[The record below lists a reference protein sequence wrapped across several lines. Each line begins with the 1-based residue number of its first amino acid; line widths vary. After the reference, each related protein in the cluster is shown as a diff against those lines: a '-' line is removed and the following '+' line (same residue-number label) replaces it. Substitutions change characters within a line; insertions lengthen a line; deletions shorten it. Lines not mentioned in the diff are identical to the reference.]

1 MSYNYNQPGGY
12 QQPYPGQAPPPQ
24 GYGQHQQYQQPPQ
37 QGYHQPPPMQNQ
49 QYGGYQPQQGY
60 GQQPPQGQ
68 YGAPPPNQYGGP
80 PQGQYGAP
88 PPQQGYG
95 APGQYQQPPPGQYGQ
110 QPPPGQYGQPPPPGQ
125 YGQQPPPGQYQPPP
139 GPPPGQYGAP
149 PPQGHFGAPP
159 PQGQY
164 GAPPPQGQFGAP
176 GGFGGPPTQP
186 SLGYGPQQVANIDV
200 SRDVEAVRKAMKGFG
215 TDEKALI
222 ATLAKK
228 DPMQINTI
236 RTQYDQRLMR
246 NMVQDLEKETS
257 GYFAKGLVEIA
268 RGPLVSDC
276 YNLME
281 AMKGMGTKE
290 VILDDILIGR
300 SNADIN
306 AIKQKYQE
314 LFKRPLQKDLQ
325 GDLSAG
331 TEQMYDMIVAAR
343 RAEDS
348 YPVNPQEIEQAVTDL
363 QAGMGGF
370 ASKNVP
376 QVCQILT
383 SKNDAQLKAMANS
396 YQQRFHKSLD
406 SVLKSAFSGHMEDA
420 LRLLVHR
427 ATNRPEAEAV
437 RLEESMA
444 GLGTKDEI
452 LVQRVVRCHWDR
464 NFMNAVSNA
473 YKQVYKKDLVKRIEG
488 ETRGDYEK
496 LMVACVKP

>member
-1 MSYNYNQPGGY
+1 M
-12 QQPYPGQAPPPQ
+12 
-24 GYGQHQQYQQPPQ
+24 
-37 QGYHQPPPMQNQ
+37 
-49 QYGGYQPQQGY
+49 
-60 GQQPPQGQ
+60 
-68 YGAPPPNQYGGP
+68 
-80 PQGQYGAP
+80 
-88 PPQQGYG
+88 
-95 APGQYQQPPPGQYGQ
+95 
-110 QPPPGQYGQPPPPGQ
+110 
-125 YGQQPPPGQYQPPP
+125 
-139 GPPPGQYGAP
+139 
-149 PPQGHFGAPP
+149 
-159 PQGQY
+159 
-164 GAPPPQGQFGAP
+164 
-176 GGFGGPPTQP
+176 
-186 SLGYGPQQVANIDV
+186 QVANIDV
-200 SRDVEAVRKAMKGFG
+200 SKDVEAVRKAMKGFG

-222 ATLAKK
+222 AVLAKR
-228 DPMQINTI
+228 DPIQVNTI
-236 RTQYDQRLMR
+236 RAQYDQRLMR

-314 LFKRPLQKDLQ
+314 LFQRPLQKDLQ

-331 TEQMYDMIVAAR
+331 TEQMYDMIISAR

-406 SVLKSAFSGHMEDA
+406 SVIKSAFSGHMEDA
-420 LRLLVHR
+420 LRLLIHR

-444 GLGTKDEI
+444 GLGTKDDI
-452 LVQRVVRCHWDR
+452 LVQRVVRCHWDK